1 MLAVFLVIV
10 CFIMVLQYI
19 AYIDEKTMPDKA
31 KVAAKSSGYPSYTAS
46 IDLSRYSS
54 NSKSVNLYSIDEKNR
69 LFLYRY
75 KSSSNLKI
83 GKTSDITVCILLAD
97 ENNNGY
103 KTTIYNLEDTI
114 TNYEK
119 KGWHLNCKTTLS
131 IHFRDSLGVERCC
144 EIYFHGISDS
154 KKAIDYHK
162 RINAAR
168 R

>member
-46 IDLSRYSS
+46 IDLSNYSS

-83 GKTSDITVCILLAD
+83 GKTSDITVCILLAE
-97 ENNNGY
+97 ENRNGL
-103 KTTIYNLEDTI
+103 KTTIFNLEETLS
-114 TNYEK
+114 NYERN
-119 KGWHLNCKTTLS
+119 GWYLNCKTTLV
-131 IHFRDSLGVERCC
+131 IHFRDTLGVERCC
-144 EIYFHGISDS
+144 DIYFHGISDS

-162 RINAAR
+162 RIKAIQ
-168 R
+168 